1 VLRACARTVG
11 AQGGELGIATV
22 EAVPWLPEALAA
34 GASNRARFVVSRL
47 TSQAQLFDYIEVLH
61 KQERMHSGIG
71 YAALA
76 EFERAAG

>member
-1 VLRACARTVG
+1 LAPKHAREHDHG
-11 AQGGELGIATV
+11 C
-22 EAVPWLPEALAA
+22 PPPEALAA

-61 KQERMHSGIG
+61 KQERMHSAIG